1 MIKFNESAWLKPYI
15 YMNTNLGKKAKIDF
29 EKDFL
34 KLITNTVLGKTME
47 TVKKHRDTKL
57 VIRGRKHYFV

>member
-15 YMNTNLGKKAKIDF
+15 YLNTNLGKKAKIDF

-34 KLITNTVLGKTME
+34 KLTTNTVLGKTM
-47 TVKKHRDTKL
+47 KL
-57 VIRGRKHYFV
+57 